1 MGFPRAYRA
10 LMENDPSVRRVF
22 ERRSVSEGTK
32 LQYVAAVKD
41 FSDFMGMSPFEC
53 VGFLS
58 GLDEEDATEKV
69 VDWIVDA
76 KDRLAPKTCRNW
88 LNGIRVWLR
97 ENRVR
102 NVDWEEVRDSFRSYV
117 GKVRTL
123 VNRDAIQKEQIV
135 RILQA
140 AKLRERALICFA
152 ASSGLRVGDTIINL
166 RLKHIRD
173 DLWDES
179 LPCYM
184 VEVPGE
190 ITKEGLP
197 HVTFISAE
205 TAQYLRAYLRQRE
218 MKGEEITPESYL
230 FVTFD
235 GRPIAAATVRNIWA
249 GLCRRAGIDRRKVI
263 MKGKRRFRNGP
274 LLERGYLFNI
284 RVHSLRKYFKT
295 ACSMSGVDRMAS
307 EAMMGHSLSSFGIE
321 SVYDFCVANLEWLR
335 TQYQL
340 VLPAVTFLSEPP
352 SVKTIV
358 EGEMKR
364 KLEEYETEIKALREL
379 LNIRTARLSEYET
392 KLAELERERYLR
404 VEYEKRLARVE
415 RILEKI
421 IKIRKELT

>member
-1 MGFPRAYRA
+1 M
-10 LMENDPSVRRVF
+10 MEDDPSVRRVF
-22 ERRSVSEGTK
+22 ERRSVSEGTR

-41 FSDFMGMSPFEC
+41 FSDFMGMPPSEC

-58 GLDEEDATEKV
+58 GLSEEEATEKV

-88 LNGIRVWLR
+88 LNGVRVWLR

-102 NVDWEEVRDSFRSYV
+102 NIDWEEVRDSFRSYV

-123 VNRDAIQKEQIV
+123 VNRDAVRKEEIV
-135 RILQA
+135 KILQA

-152 ASSGLRVGDTIINL
+152 ASSGLRVGDTVVNL
-166 RLKHIRD
+166 KLKHIKD

-179 LPCYM
+179 LTCYM

-190 ITKEGLP
+190 VTKENLP
-197 HVTFISAE
+197 HITFISAE
-205 TAQYLRAYLRQRE
+205 AAQYLRAYLKQRE
-218 MKGEEITPESYL
+218 LKGEEITPESFL

-235 GRPIAAATVRNIWA
+235 GRPIAAATVRNIW
-249 GLCRRAGIDRRKVI
+249 GRLCAKAGIDRKKVAI
-263 MKGKRRFRNGP
+263 KGKRKFRHSP
-274 LLERGYLFNI
+274 LLKRGYLYNV

-295 ACSMSGVDRMAS
+295 ACSVAGVDRMAS

-352 SVKTIV
+352 SVKSIV

-364 KLEEYETEIKALREL
+364 KLEEYETEIRALREL
-379 LNIRTARLSEYET
+379 LNVRTARLSEYEA

-404 VEYEKRLARVE
+404 MEYEKRLARVE

-421 IKIRKELT
+421 IKLREKIRE

>member
-41 FSDFMGMSPFEC
+41 FSDFMGMPPFEC

>member
-1 MGFPRAYRA
+1 M
-10 LMENDPSVRRVF
+10 MENDSSVRRVF

>member
-10 LMENDPSVRRVF
+10 LMRSDPSVRRVF

-41 FSDFMGMSPFEC
+41 FSDFMGMPPVEC
-53 VGFLS
+53 VKFLV
-58 GLDEEDATEKV
+58 GLSEEEATERV

-102 NVDWEEVRDSFRSYV
+102 NIDWEDVRDSFRSYV

-123 VNRDAIQKEQIV
+123 VNRDVMRKEQIIK
-135 RILQA
+135 ILQA

-166 RLKHIRD
+166 RLKNIKD
-173 DLWDES
+173 DLWDET

-190 ITKEGLP
+190 ITKENLP
-197 HVTFISAE
+197 HITFISAE
-205 TAQYLRAYLRQRE
+205 TAQYLRAYLKQRE
-218 MKGEEITPESYL
+218 LKGEKITPESLL
-230 FVTFD
+230 FVRFD
-235 GRPIAAATVRNIWA
+235 GKPLAASSIRNIWA
-249 GLCRRAGIDRRKVI
+249 EICRKAGIDRKKVMI
-263 MKGKRRFRNGP
+263 KGKRMFGNKLRSNGH
-274 LLERGYLFNI
+274 LYNV

-307 EAMMGHSLSSFGIE
+307 EAMMSHSLSSFGIE
-321 SVYDFCVANLEWLR
+321 SVYDFCVANLDWLR

-352 SVKTIV
+352 SVK
-358 EGEMKR
+358 KQ
-364 KLEEYETEIKALREL
+364 
-379 LNIRTARLSEYET
+379 SP
-392 KLAELERERYLR
+392 R
-404 VEYEKRLARVE
+404 VR
-415 RILEKI
+415 
-421 IKIRKELT
+421 

>member
-10 LMENDPSVRRVF
+10 LMRGDPSVRRVF

-41 FSDFMGMSPFEC
+41 FSDFMGLAPSEC
-53 VGFLS
+53 VKFLS
-58 GLDEEDATEKV
+58 GLDEEAATDKI
-69 VDWIVDA
+69 VDWIVNA

-88 LNGIRVWLR
+88 LNGIRVWLK

-102 NVDWEEVRDSFRSYV
+102 NIDWESVRDAFRSYV

-123 VNRDAIQKEQIV
+123 VNRDAITKEQIV
-135 RILQA
+135 KILQA
-140 AKLRERALICFA
+140 SKLRERALICFA

-166 RLKHIRD
+166 KLKHIKD

-179 LPCYM
+179 LTCYM

-190 ITKEGLP
+190 ITKENLP
-197 HVTFISAE
+197 HITFISAE

-218 MKGEEITPESYL
+218 LKGEEITPESFL
-230 FVTFD
+230 FVRFD
-235 GRPIAAATVRNIWA
+235 GGPINASTIRNLWA
-249 GLCRRAGIDRRKVI
+249 EICRKAGIDRKKVMI
-263 MKGKRRFRNGP
+263 RGKRMFGDKLRTDSHLYNV
-274 LLERGYLFNI
+274 

-307 EAMMGHSLSSFGIE
+307 EAMMSHSLSSFGIE
-321 SVYDFCVANLEWLR
+321 SVYDFCVANLDWLR

-352 SVKTIV
+352 SVK
-358 EGEMKR
+358 KQ
-364 KLEEYETEIKALREL
+364 
-379 LNIRTARLSEYET
+379 SP
-392 KLAELERERYLR
+392 R
-404 VEYEKRLARVE
+404 VR
-415 RILEKI
+415 
-421 IKIRKELT
+421 